1 MQGQV
6 SSDRIFSTTLD
17 TTPSV
22 EAVALRRGA
31 RILVVDDE
39 PLNCDILAAQLEDAG
54 FGNVQTSSDSDDIVA
69 AVRKHRSDVVLLD
82 MMMPHV
88 NGLDALLEIRSSPD
102 LAQLPVL
109 VITASTD
116 RERRIIALRLG
127 ASDYLNKPVDI
138 YDLLP
143 RLDNAL
149 LRKEHAD
156 LLENYATR
164 LRSEVRRKTIELEA
178 AQLRIVYCL
187 ARAAEYRDN
196 ETGDHV
202 VRVSRYAGI
211 IARQLGMTD
220 KESYLIELAAP
231 LHDIGKIGV
240 SDSILLK
247 PGRLTEDEWKSMRK
261 HCEIGRSIL
270 APPPSDRLKVLYG
283 SHEWL
288 SEFDEIA
295 EPQLLQVASEI
306 AGSHHEKW
314 DGSGYPQGLKGE
326 QIPLSA
332 RITAVADVFDAL
344 GSERPYKQPFSLAKC
359 LDIMR
364 EGRGVH
370 FDPDVL
376 DAFFDRLQDIVEVRR
391 EYACQ
396 AAKLADQSDD
406 GEIQ

>member
-1 MQGQV
+1 MWGQV
-6 SSDRIFSTTLD
+6 SSERMFDTLLD

-22 EAVALRRGA
+22 EATALRRGA
-31 RILVVDDE
+31 RILVIDDE
-39 PLNCDILAAQLEDAG
+39 PLNCDVLAVQFEDAG
-54 FGNVQTSSDSDDIVA
+54 FGHVQTCSDPTDVVNEI
-69 AVRKHRSDVVLLD
+69 REHQSDVVLLD
-82 MMMPHV
+82 MMMPSV
-88 NGLDALLEIRSSPD
+88 NGLDALLEIRSTPD

-127 ASDYLNKPVDI
+127 ATDYLTKPVDI
-138 YDLLP
+138 FDLLP

-164 LRSEVRRKTIELEA
+164 LRNEVRRKTIELEA

-202 VRVSRYAGI
+202 IRVSRYAGI
-211 IARQLGMTD
+211 VARELGMTD
-220 KESYLIELAAP
+220 KEAYLIELAAP

-247 PGRLTEDEWKSMRK
+247 PSSLSDDEWKSMRR

-270 APPPSDRLKVLYG
+270 EPPPADRLKTLYG

-288 SEFDEIA
+288 SEFEEIA
-295 EPQLLQVASEI
+295 EPALLKLGSEI

-326 QIPLSA
+326 DIPLSA

-344 GSERPYKQPFSLAKC
+344 GSKRPYKRPFPLAKC

-364 EGRGVH
+364 EGRGKH
-370 FDPDVL
+370 FDPQVL
-376 DAFFDRLQDIVEVRR
+376 DAFFARIEDILSIRQEA
-391 EYACQ
+391 ACV
-396 AAKLADQSDD
+396 
-406 GEIQ
+406 GETA